1 MLEDAGIE
9 FGPCRL
15 EAYVHSP
22 AHETNSLQQRLIS
35 AVAVAHSLKKTLKF
49 PCENTKHGF
58 CTRIKFTFCLNNA
71 HCHSCT

>member
-35 AVAVAHSLKKTLKF
+35 AVAVAHSLKKTLSFLVKTPSMVF
-49 PCENTKHGF
+49 VQG
-58 CTRIKFTFCLNNA
+58 LNLL
-71 HCHSCT
+71 SV